1 MVESASFVKGF
12 VRSVF
17 DYFFDVEFVLKQ
29 TQFPL
34 LPSHFAH
41 IFLILT
47 GFELGNASGCF
58 SYAIF
63 DDGIS
68 ELMAREDEIVDF
80 LALGDWVCFANDFTV
95 EFVDDSVVDKPKLF

>member
-41 IFLILT
+41 L
-47 GFELGNASGCF
+47 EYVN
-58 SYAIF
+58 
-63 DDGIS
+63 GI
-68 ELMAREDEIVDF
+68 
-80 LALGDWVCFANDFTV
+80 
-95 EFVDDSVVDKPKLF
+95 